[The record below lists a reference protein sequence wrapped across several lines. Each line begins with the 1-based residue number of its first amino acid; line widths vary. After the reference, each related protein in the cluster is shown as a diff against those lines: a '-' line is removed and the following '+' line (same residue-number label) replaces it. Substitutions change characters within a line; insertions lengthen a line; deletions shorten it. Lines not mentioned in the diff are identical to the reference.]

1 MAREVEFPEGEARE
15 RKRAELLAGISPRYS
30 PALHLFAT
38 VGSGVAVLVVAIV
51 MMQDVQPLEW
61 LVVPVMF
68 LLANS
73 AEWRAHRGLLHERK
87 PPAHVLYDRHTPQ
100 HHVIFRY
107 DDMAIRDR
115 RELALVLIPAFGVAT
130 IAVATAPFALAAGW
144 LLSPNCGW
152 LVLVSASLYVVFYE
166 VSHLTYHLPDTHP
179 IGRLGVVRWAREHHR
194 RHHHPR
200 LMKKWNFN
208 VTIPLWDWVCG
219 TTAPAKL
226 VDEITQKR

>member
-1 MAREVEFPEGEARE
+1 MSEVEFPEGDARE

-30 PALHLFAT
+30 PVGHLLAT

-51 MMQDVQPLEW
+51 MMDDVQPLEW

-68 LLANS
+68 LLSNS
-73 AEWRAHRGLLHERK
+73 AEWRAHRGLLHVRT
-87 PPAHVLYDRHTPQ
+87 PPAQVLYDRHTPQ

-130 IAVATAPFALAAGW
+130 IAIATTPFAVAAGW

-166 VSHLTYHLPDTHP
+166 VSHLSYHLPETHP
-179 IGRLGVVRWAREHHR
+179 IGKLGIVRWAREHHR

-200 LMKKWNFN
+200 LMNRWNFN

-219 TTAPAKL
+219 TTAPAEL